1 MRRIITIFNADNFSS
16 SILLPIFTAENL
28 DPMSMTYIWQDRE
41 WPLFRWSNEQIAC
54 LLGMVHQVLGRLTG
68 IVSMFGLEQKNNTFL
83 DAITQEIVGSA
94 EIEGEVLN
102 HDSVRSS
109 VARQLG
115 LPYAG
120 LPRIDHYVEGVVQ
133 VMVDATQHGQWLRDS
148 YLIQ

>member
-1 MRRIITIFNADNFSS
+1 
-16 SILLPIFTAENL
+16 
-28 DPMSMTYIWQDRE
+28 MTYIWQDRE

-94 EIEGEVLN
+94 EIDGEVMN